1 MNRKDIYRL
10 LIDYGFNINSYSVNF
25 SPSRRY
31 FEEFQ
36 ISIESTDWVYCD
48 ELGRMIDNIG
58 FNCSI
63 MNSEIELFQNRT
75 CGTRYYNFKFTLMT
89 WMKEGIT
96 FNKSIRKHK
105 FI

>member
-63 MNSEIELFQNRT
+63 INSEIEINDYPIGNR
-75 CGTRYYNFKFTLMT
+75 YFNFKFTLMT